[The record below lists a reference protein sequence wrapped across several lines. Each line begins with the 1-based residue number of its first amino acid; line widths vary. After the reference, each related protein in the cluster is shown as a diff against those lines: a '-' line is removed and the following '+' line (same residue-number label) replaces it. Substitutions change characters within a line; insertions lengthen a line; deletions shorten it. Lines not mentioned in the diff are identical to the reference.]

1 LEASARPAEVFLR
14 GPWVWNDREAF
25 WDRGAWDNGGA
36 VLFEE
41 CRVQDREMLFEG
53 FAAVRAAATML
64 RVEFIAVDTC
74 WKEP

>member
-1 LEASARPAEVFLR
+1 VFFR
-14 GPWVWNDREAF
+14 DPWVWNDREAF

-36 VLFEE
+36 ALCEE

-64 RVEFIAVDTC
+64 RVEFMAADTW
-74 WKEP
+74 WKET